1 MKKKLYKIKIWEVG
15 DCNLVQE
22 IDRYFSDDETKNFKV
37 VKPYRGTIE
46 EVKKRDTTESTQTT
60 QVLGQTLIEQK
71 V

>member
-1 MKKKLYKIKIWEVG
+1 MKKLYKIKIWEHN
-15 DCNLVQE
+15 DCNLLQE
-22 IDRYFSDDETKNFKV
+22 TDRVLTNDEAKNFKV

-60 QVLGQTLIEQK
+60 QILGQTLIEQK

>member
-1 MKKKLYKIKIWEVG
+1 MKNKLYKIKIWEVG

-22 IDRYFSDDETKNFKV
+22 IDRYLSDDETKNFKV

>member
-1 MKKKLYKIKIWEVG
+1 MKKKLYKIKIWRLG
-15 DCNLVQE
+15 DCDLVQE
-22 IDRYFSDDETKNFKV
+22 IDRYLSDDETKNFKV

-60 QVLGQTLIEQK
+60 QFLGQTLIEQK

>member
-1 MKKKLYKIKIWEVG
+1 MKKKLYKIKIWRLG
-15 DCNLVQE
+15 DCDLVQE
-22 IDRYFSDDETKNFKV
+22 IDRYLSDDETKNFKV

>member
-1 MKKKLYKIKIWEVG
+1 MKKKLYKIKIWRLG
-15 DCNLVQE
+15 DCDLVQE
-22 IDRYFSDDETKNFKV
+22 IDRYLSDDETKNFKV

-60 QVLGQTLIEQK
+60 QILGQTLIEQK

>member
-1 MKKKLYKIKIWEVG
+1 MKQKLYKIKIWEVG

-22 IDRYFSDDETKNFKV
+22 IDRYLSDDETKNFKV

>member
-1 MKKKLYKIKIWEVG
+1 MKKKLYKIKIWDVL

-22 IDRYFSDDETKNFKV
+22 IDRYLSDDETKNFKV

-46 EVKKRDTTESTQTT
+46 EVQKRNPRESTQKKE
-60 QVLGQTLIEQK
+60 VLGQTLIEQK

>member
-1 MKKKLYKIKIWEVG
+1 MKKKLFKIKIWRLG

-22 IDRYFSDDETKNFKV
+22 IDRYLSDDETKNFKV

-46 EVKKRDTTESTQTT
+46 EVKKRDTTESTQTKE
-60 QVLGQTLIEQK
+60 VLGQTVIEQK